1 MDLVGDLASGIMT
14 PLYYGITALLLAGH
28 WAFALILPADSG
40 WTWVLA
46 IVGLTVAVRVLIF
59 PLSYQTIKSKRAMQA
74 LQPRIKELQKQYGGD
89 RKRLSEEQRRL
100 WSESGTNPFGS
111 CLPLLLEL
119 PIFFA
124 LFRVIDL
131 AAQMGADGG
140 ARGFLSTADAE
151 SLQEAVFLGSRVGD
165 TLMTFEP
172 VAFAESSSTRI
183 IALALIAVMCA
194 TQFYAQWRLLYAD
207 AVSSAVDD
215 DPYRQQQMFLLYALP
230 FVFAVGGLAFPLG
243 VLVHWTT
250 WNVWTLA
257 EQSYVMRNDPGLGSS
272 GGMVA

>member
-46 IVGLTVAVRVLIF
+46 IVGLTVAVRVLML
-59 PLSYQTIKSKRAMQA
+59 PLSLQTIKSKRAMQA
-74 LQPRIKELQKQYGGD
+74 LQPRIKELQEKHGHD
-89 RKRLSEEQRRL
+89 RARLAEEQRRL
-100 WSESGTNPFGS
+100 WRESGTNPFAS

-131 AAQMGADGG
+131 SARYGADGG
-140 ARGFLSTADAE
+140 ARGFLSPADAE

-172 VAFAESSSTRI
+172 ITFTESSGTRI
-183 IALALIAVMCA
+183 LALSFIVIMCA
-194 TQFYAQWRLLYAD
+194 TQFNAQWRLLNTDMA
-207 AVSSAVDD
+207 SAAAD
-215 DPYRQQQMFLLYALP
+215 DPYAQQQRFLLYALP
-230 FVFAVGGLAFPLG
+230 VVFAIGGLAFPLG
-243 VLVHWTT
+243 VLVHWVT
-250 WNVWTLA
+250 WNVWTMA
-257 EQSYVMRNDPGLGSS
+257 EQSYVIRNHPGPPTS